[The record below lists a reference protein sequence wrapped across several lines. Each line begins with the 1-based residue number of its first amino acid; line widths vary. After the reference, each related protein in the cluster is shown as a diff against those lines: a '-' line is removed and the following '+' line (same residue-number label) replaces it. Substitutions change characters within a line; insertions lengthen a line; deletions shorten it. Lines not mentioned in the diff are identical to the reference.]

1 MYFALQNG
9 AKKASPL
16 EFLKLYSGHE
26 ILKLDVINTKN
37 ESHEIDAEI
46 KLKGDLRVEGGRLL
60 KKFTKD

>member
-26 ILKLDVINTKN
+26 ILKLDVI
-37 ESHEIDAEI
+37 SSIII
-46 KLKGDLRVEGGRLL
+46 KIS
-60 KKFTKD
+60 F